1 MKQRPFIKAKMT
13 NLREAQEVRL
23 MQAGDHVLSFTLC
36 LSLVQAQ
43 HAVGQSMQRTVRKCR
58 AQKQWVEDVIQL
70 RMTQLCPTYTG
81 STSPFKLCNPKS
93 TPREHTSTSPTEHRA
108 SHFNAFKGWRGRLQL
123 TEVRVLLLAG

>member
-13 NLREAQEVRL
+13 NLRESQEVGL

-43 HAVGQSMQRTVRKCR
+43 HAVGQSMQMTVRKCR

-70 RMTQLCPTYTG
+70 RMTQLCPTLG
-81 STSPFKLCNPKS
+81 LLLHLSTATQRAPLES
-93 TPREHTSTSPTEHRA
+93 TPPLLPLNIELHILMLSRA
-108 SHFNAFKGWRGRLQL
+108 GGEDYSSQK
-123 TEVRVLLLAG
+123 